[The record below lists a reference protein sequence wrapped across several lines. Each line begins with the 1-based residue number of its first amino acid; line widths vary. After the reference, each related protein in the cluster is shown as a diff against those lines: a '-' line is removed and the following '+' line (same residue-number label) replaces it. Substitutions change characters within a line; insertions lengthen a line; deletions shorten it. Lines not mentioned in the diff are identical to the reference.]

1 MAKPVNRTLIGAF
14 LLGAVILAV
23 AGVLIF
29 GSGELLGD
37 TKYIIMYYDGS
48 VKGLTVGAPV
58 VFRGVKIGSVTK
70 ISLIFNRKDLTF
82 LIPVVAELDMDKI
95 DTIGGPVTSRDD
107 YFKELIGKGGRAQL
121 QVSNFVTG
129 QLMVGL
135 DFFPEQPARFVGLD
149 KRYTEIPTVQSS
161 MDEISRSLAHLPMQ
175 DLVKKVT
182 AIFAGLDKL
191 LNSPEAG
198 ASLSLL
204 RQDLQEARTTLKTV
218 NSQLSPIVSNVRDT
232 TENLKTVSERTGQ
245 ALAGQ
250 DGIPA
255 QVGQTLAAARS
266 TLLRAEQTLAS
277 LDSKTSENSALMN
290 DVGRTLDELSNT
302 ARSFRILSDYL
313 EQHPEAMLKGKI
325 APEGEYR

>member
-1 MAKPVNRTLIGAF
+1 MGKPVNRTLIGAF
-14 LLGAVILAV
+14 LIGAVILAV
-23 AGVLIF
+23 AGVLVF

-37 TKYIIMYYDGS
+37 KKYIIMYYDGS

-58 VFRGVKIGSVTK
+58 VFRGVKVGSVTK
-70 ISLIFNRKDLTF
+70 ISLIFNQKDLSF
-82 LIPVVAELDMDKI
+82 IIPVIAELDLDKI
-95 DTIGGPVTSRDD
+95 DTIGDPGELRENYIT
-107 YFKELIGKGGRAQL
+107 ELITKGGRAQL

-135 DFFPEQPARFVGLD
+135 DFFPDQPARFVGLD
-149 KRYTEIPTVQSS
+149 KRYTEIPTVPSS
-161 MDEISRSLAHLPMQ
+161 MDEISRTLAHIPMQ

-204 RQDLQEARTTLKTV
+204 RQDLHEARIMLKTV
-218 NSQLSPIVSNVRDT
+218 NSQISPIVSNVRDT
-232 TENLKTVSERTGQ
+232 TANLKAVSERTEQ
-245 ALAGQ
+245 ALSGQ

-266 TLLRAEQTLAS
+266 TLLRAEQTLTS
-277 LDSKTSENSALMN
+277 LDNKTSENSALMN
-290 DVGRTLDELSNT
+290 DVGRTLDELSST

-313 EQHPEAMLKGKI
+313 EQHPEAMLRGKT
-325 APEGEYR
+325 AP